1 MGRNKLPLVPLG
13 SELLKTWPLMV
24 IVAWCLMQAVFCG
37 DAEAKAA
44 KAVVFVTNYLQRGD
58 LSTKPQGKQVTG
70 TVRVFAS
77 PGEYEPATF
86 SIRSAV
92 ELKGIRVELASDL
105 KSSQGSTI
113 RRTAVEIR
121 LVDLRKTRWTSRP
134 TRRGGSGLPSTC
146 RMTRSRACIV
156 RRFS

>member
-1 MGRNKLPLVPLG
+1 MGRNKLPLAPLG
-13 SELLKTWPLMV
+13 YRLLKTWPLMV
-24 IVAWCLMQAVFCG
+24 IVAWCLIQVVSCG

-58 LSTKPQGKQVTG
+58 LSTKPQRKEVTG

-92 ELKGIRVELASDL
+92 ELKGIRVELAGDL
-105 KSSQGSTI
+105 KGAQGSTI
-113 RRTAVEIR
+113 AKAAVEVR
-121 LVDLRKTRWTSRP
+121 LVDPFEEWTKKDIECF
-134 TRRGGSGLPSTC
+134 LLK
-146 RMTRSRACIV
+146 
-156 RRFS
+156 